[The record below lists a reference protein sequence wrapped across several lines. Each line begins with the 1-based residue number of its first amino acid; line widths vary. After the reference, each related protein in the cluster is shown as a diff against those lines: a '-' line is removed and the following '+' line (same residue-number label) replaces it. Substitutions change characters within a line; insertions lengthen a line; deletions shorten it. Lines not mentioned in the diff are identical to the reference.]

1 MSRDNEYL
9 LDVLE
14 AAKLALAYVSGKT
27 REEFLVDTQCQDAVI
42 RRLEIIG
49 EASRRLSDQT
59 RAAFPHLPWHA
70 MVGMR
75 NILIH
80 EYDDVDL
87 IAVWDTVHINLPAV
101 VSTLQHVVPPEEK
114 S

>member
-9 LDVLE
+9 LDILE

-27 REEFLVDTQCQDAVI
+27 REEFLADTQCQDAVI
-42 RRLEIIG
+42 RRLKIIG

-59 RAAFPHLPWHA
+59 RAAFPDLPWRA

-80 EYDDVDL
+80 EHDDVDL
-87 IAVWDTVHINLPAV
+87 IAVWDTVHINLPSV
-101 VSTLQHVVPPEEK
+101 VTTLQHVVPPEEK
-114 S
+114 A